1 MPAETLTYGDLAARL
16 EISLDAARSLAR
28 RLRLPRSRSSDG
40 KALVTADV
48 DDIRQGRS
56 PVAGRIRIEAL
67 QAEVTRL
74 ESTAAMYRTDFERE
88 RDRAERLAST
98 LVDLAAETAS
108 AKEAAARLEGELAA
122 LMRIRTR
129 EQPPGRLGRLA
140 ASVVSADRKAL
151 R

>member
-1 MPAETLTYGDLAARL
+1 MPVETLTYGALAARL
-16 EISLDAARSLAR
+16 DISIDAARSLAR
-28 RLRLPRSRSSDG
+28 RLCLPRSRSTDG

-48 DDIRQGRS
+48 DEIKQSRS

-67 QAEVTRL
+67 QAEVARL
-74 ESTAAMYRTDFERE
+74 GSTAAMHRADFERE
-88 RDRAERLAST
+88 RDRAEQLAAA
-98 LVDLAAETAS
+98 LAELAAETAS

-122 LMRIRTR
+122 MRSRAR